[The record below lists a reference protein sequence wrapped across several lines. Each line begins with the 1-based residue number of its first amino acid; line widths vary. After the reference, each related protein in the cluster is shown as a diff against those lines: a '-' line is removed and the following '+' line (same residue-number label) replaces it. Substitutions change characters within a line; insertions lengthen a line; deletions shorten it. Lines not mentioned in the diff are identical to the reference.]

1 MRVLINAVSI
11 KDGGSLVVLVRLLA
25 AMLARNPGIE
35 WLVVVHPAV
44 VRQLPQHEQV
54 QALVFDWAERTPFHL
69 LYWYNRTLP
78 RLVRRLQPDVIF
90 SQTNYLPDRPMY
102 CPTLLL
108 EQHAGHFS
116 AIFKRLMESSLRG
129 WPALVAWRCK
139 TWWVH
144 RSVRS
149 ANLLTVQTKALA
161 DAISLQA
168 KVAPERIR
176 VIPHGTGLLE
186 PVGTPRPWPGE
197 RPWRI
202 GYITMPGVQ
211 KNFDVLFGAIARLRA
226 AGRALE
232 LVLTLDKSDMQA
244 LSLEDRMAD
253 LGISDCVLNY
263 GNLQQGQIADVYA
276 SLDLFVFPSL
286 CESFGFPLLEAMSMG
301 IPLIVADTPGNRE
314 VAATAALVF
323 RAYDPDDL
331 TEQIVILM
339 DDPLRYRSCALA
351 ALTRSKDFSWD
362 KAAVSTLF
370 ALNMLCRGK

>member
-25 AMLARNPGIE
+25 AMMARNPGIE
-35 WLVVVHPAV
+35 WLVVVHPAIA
-44 VRQLPQHEQV
+44 RELPQHERV
-54 QALVFDWAERTPFHL
+54 QALVFDWAERTPLHL

-78 RLVRRLQPDVIF
+78 LLVRRLQPDVVF
-90 SQTNYLPDRPMY
+90 SQTNYLPDCPMS

-116 AIFKRLMESSLRG
+116 PIFKRLMESSLRG
-129 WPALVAWRCK
+129 WPALLAWRSK

-161 DAISLQA
+161 DAISLHA
-168 KVAPERIR
+168 KVASERIR

-202 GYITMPGVQ
+202 GYITKPGVQ
-211 KNFDVLFGAIARLRA
+211 KNFDVLFRA
-226 AGRALE
+226 LQRMRSAGRSFK
-232 LVLTLDKSDMQA
+232 LVLTLDKSDLQY
-244 LSLEDRMAD
+244 LSLEAKMSS
-253 LGISDCVLNY
+253 LGILNCVENY
-263 GNLQQGQIADVYA
+263 GNLHQEQVAKVYET
-276 SLDLFVFPSL
+276 LDLFVFPSL

-301 IPLIVADTPGNRE
+301 IPLLVADTPGNRE
-314 VAATAALVF
+314 VAASAALVF
-323 RAYDPDDL
+323 RGFDPDDL
-331 TEQIVILM
+331 MEQIKSLM
-339 DDPLRYRSCALA
+339 DDPPRYRSCAAA
-351 ALTRSKDFSWD
+351 ALTRSRDFSWD
-362 KAAVSTLF
+362 KAADATLF
-370 ALNMLCRGK
+370 ALNLLATGK